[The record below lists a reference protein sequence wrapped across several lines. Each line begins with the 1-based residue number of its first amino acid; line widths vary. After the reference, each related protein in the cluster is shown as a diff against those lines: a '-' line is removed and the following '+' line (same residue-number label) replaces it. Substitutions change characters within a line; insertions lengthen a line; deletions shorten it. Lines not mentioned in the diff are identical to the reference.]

1 MRTAHVTDSAIA
13 ARRAELDY
21 LQHVVDELRIAL
33 RTKEYDPNQPR
44 IPAHQT
50 GAGRWTKDGSA
61 EGIDVTKTDRFK
73 KQLYAA
79 SRRLEECAEMNRR
92 DLIVCK
98 FTGLQSCYAQA
109 MVRLVACE
117 NGHPIPPLNF

>member
-1 MRTAHVTDSAIA
+1 MWTGPGIDSAIA
-13 ARRAELDY
+13 ARREELNH
-21 LQHVVDELRIAL
+21 LQYIVDELRIAL
-33 RTKEYDPNQPR
+33 RVKEYDPNQPR

-50 GAGRWTKDGSA
+50 GAGRWAKDGSA
-61 EGIDVTKTDRFK
+61 EGIDVTKTERFK

-79 SRRLEECAEMNRR
+79 SRRLEEFAEMNRR

-98 FTGLQSCYAQA
+98 FTGLQTCYAQA